1 MIIVRIT
8 PVAIQSES
16 PVPVPYV
23 AISSCGNAFINPT
36 IVASPIDLQNMK
48 IMQADVAQGIAT
60 PELSPAIIAAIKN
73 M

>member
-23 AISSCGNAFINPT
+23 AISSCGKAFINPT